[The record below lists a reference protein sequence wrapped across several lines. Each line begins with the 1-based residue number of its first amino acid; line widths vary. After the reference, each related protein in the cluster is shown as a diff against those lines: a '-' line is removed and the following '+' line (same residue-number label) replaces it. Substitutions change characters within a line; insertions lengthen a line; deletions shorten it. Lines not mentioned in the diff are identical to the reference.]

1 MYKLANRNIR
11 RQRSHTAM
19 VLAALIFG
27 VVGLMLAAGWVS
39 DIFVQLGEALI
50 HSQSGHMQVY
60 RSGYYERGSRSPG
73 KYLIDE
79 PDALK
84 SRIAGVAGVQDVMA
98 RLNFSGL
105 LSNGRSDMPVIG
117 EGVEAD
123 KEAEL
128 GTSVSIV
135 EGRRMT
141 GKDAF
146 GILIGRGLAQALQ
159 LRPGDHVTLLA
170 STLDGALNTADLEVV
185 GVFESFSNEYD
196 ARAVKIA
203 LPAAQ
208 ELLGTRGVNAL
219 VVTLRETPDTQRV
232 ASVLTHDLSS
242 QDLEVKTWG
251 QLNDF
256 YEKTVRLYARQ
267 LGVLQVIVFAMVVLT
282 IANTVNMSVFER
294 LGEFGTMRALGNR
307 GSHVFRLILTENLL
321 LGVVGSV
328 LGVLIGLLLAAVIS
342 AIGIPMPPPPNANL
356 AYTARIQV
364 SPDDVLMAFV
374 IGLLAPILAALFPAR
389 RVSRTPL
396 VEALRSNI

>member
-1 MYKLANRNIR
+1 
-11 RQRSHTAM
+11 
-19 VLAALIFG
+19 
-27 VVGLMLAAGWVS
+27 
-39 DIFVQLGEALI
+39 
-50 HSQSGHMQVY
+50 
-60 RSGYYERGSRSPG
+60 
-73 KYLIDE
+73 
-79 PDALK
+79 
-84 SRIAGVAGVQDVMA
+84 MA

-135 EGRRMT
+135 EGRQMT

-232 ASVLTHDLSS
+232 ASVLTHDLGSR
-242 QDLEVKTWG
+242 DLEVKTWR

-307 GSHVFRLILTENLL
+307 GSHVFRVILTENLL

>member
-105 LSNGRSDMPVIG
+105 LSNGRSDMPAIG

-307 GSHVFRLILTENLL
+307 GSHVFHLILTENLL

-364 SPDDVLMAFV
+364 SPRDVLMAFV